1 MVKAVIFDID
11 GTLVD
16 SVDLHARAWQEAFRK
31 YGHEVAFGNVRQQI
45 GKGGDQLLPVF
56 LTPEQQKEYGKQL
69 EEYRSQIWKSKYMH
83 LVRPF
88 PRVRELVQRILD
100 DRKQVALASSAKAD
114 ELEFYKR
121 VAHID
126 DLIKKETSSD
136 DAQRSKP
143 YPDIFQAAMAKL
155 HGVSAAEAMVIGD
168 SPYDAQAAGKIGI
181 RSIGVRSGGFPD
193 DQLRLAGYIAIYDDC
208 ADLLENYDE
217 SALKYEAAA

>member
-16 SVDLHARAWQEAFRK
+16 SVDLHARAWQEALRK
-31 YGHEVAFGNVRQQI
+31 YGHHVAFDDVRQQI

-56 LTPEQQKEYGKQL
+56 LTPEQQKQYGKQL
-69 EEYRSQIWKSKYMH
+69 EEERSQIWKSKYMH
-83 LVRPF
+83 LVRPL

-100 DRKQVALASSAKAD
+100 DGKQVALASSAKGD

-143 YPDIFQAAMAKL
+143 YPDIFQAALAKL
-155 HGVSAAEAMVIGD
+155 PGVSAAEAMVVGD
-168 SPYDAQAAGKIGI
+168 SPYDAEAAAKIGI

-193 DQLRLAGYIAIYDDC
+193 EQLRGAGYVAIYDDC
-208 ADLLENYDE
+208 ADLLKNYQE
-217 SALKYEAAA
+217 SALKAKAAA